1 MLFEIKYY
9 EINYIFRKRISIFLL
24 MNGFLE
30 FKDHT
35 SIEIDSDK
43 NNIVF
48 KYIKNSNIQ
57 VK

>member
-35 SIEIDSDK
+35 GIEIDSDK